1 VGESPIAR
9 SHTRLSAIRQRRVRA
24 GSSTPANARLDST
37 PDSRLYEGV
46 PQHEATHHDL
56 RKLRERFD
64 DYVRRH
70 GLKSTQQRDAIVDQF
85 LRSSGH
91 MSIDDLLAK
100 VRKRSPKVGYATVY
114 RTMKLLTE
122 CGIAAPRQFGDGQT
136 RFEVMGDHSHHDH
149 LICVQCGLILEFE
162 NDAIEQ
168 LQDEMAQNLGGFKL
182 VRHKLE
188 LYGLCPKA
196 AGQKNGFCPN
206 ESS

>member
-1 VGESPIAR
+1 MINLVAETAETV
-9 SHTRLSAIRQRRVRA
+9 TRLK
-24 GSSTPANARLDST
+24 ARF
-37 PDSRLYEGV
+37 E
-46 PQHEATHHDL
+46 
-56 RKLRERFD
+56 

-70 GLKSTQQRDAIVDQF
+70 NLKSTSQRDVIVDLF
-85 LRSSGH
+85 LKSSGH
-91 MSIDDLLAK
+91 ISIEDLLAK

-114 RTMKLLTE
+114 RTLKLLTD

-136 RFEVMGDHSHHDH
+136 RFEVVGEHAHHDH

-162 NDAIEQ
+162 NDTIEQ
-168 LQDEMAQNLGGFKL
+168 LQDEMAEKMGGFKL

-196 AGQKNGFCPN
+196 AGIKNGYCPN